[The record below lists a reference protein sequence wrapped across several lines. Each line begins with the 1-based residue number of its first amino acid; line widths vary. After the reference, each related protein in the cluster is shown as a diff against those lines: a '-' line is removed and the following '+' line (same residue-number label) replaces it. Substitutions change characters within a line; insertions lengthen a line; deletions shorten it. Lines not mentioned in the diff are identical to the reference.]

1 MKGTEILVDYEY
13 DNPLFT
19 IDQRLV
25 KSIESKIDAL
35 TSQTGIHM
43 PFASILS
50 HFKKS
55 VPEIILQHKS
65 FNEDEEFSDD
75 FLDDEVLQSE
85 SDSDSVSRK
94 RKIGEI

>member
-1 MKGTEILVDYEY
+1 MDYEY

-55 VPEIILQHKS
+55 VPEIILQQKS

-85 SDSDSVSRK
+85 SDSDSGTRK
-94 RKIGEI
+94 RKRGEI